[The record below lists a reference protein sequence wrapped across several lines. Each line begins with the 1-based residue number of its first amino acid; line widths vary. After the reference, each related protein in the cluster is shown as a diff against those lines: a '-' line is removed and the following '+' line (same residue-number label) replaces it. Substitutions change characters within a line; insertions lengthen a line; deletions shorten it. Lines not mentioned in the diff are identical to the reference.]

1 MSPKMI
7 LFCTMD
13 ITDHGREK
21 LPQILREAAQYTSHQ
36 QCRKPFLAQTKYQ
49 RFCPLKGTLFYTMD
63 IIVRRSSPKYCG
75 SQWVG
80 KLHSMQVT
88 GTAANYFHLRSSVF
102 LPCLTTSVAML
113 TSHHLPFTIFQLLF
127 LAQFVCVSAVFD
139 N

>member
-1 MSPKMI
+1 MI

-21 LPQILREAAQYTSHQ
+21 LPQILREAAQCTVCKS
-36 QCRKPFLAQTKYQ
+36 PAMPQTIFGPEQISK
-49 RFCPLKGTLFYTMD
+49 RSCPLKGTLFYTMD

-88 GTAANYFHLRSSVF
+88 GTAANSFHLRSSVF
-102 LPCLTTSVAML
+102 LLCLTTSGTLL
-113 TSHHLPFTIFQLLF
+113 TSYCLLF
-127 LAQFVCVSAVFD
+127 SIHYSLLSIFYSLFII
-139 N
+139 